1 MLRDNGE
8 KGGCPSLELPNL
20 CNFRISELVILK
32 LWDELFKIL
41 NNEIFENLNFKIINW
56 NNEMGYSKFG
66 TAEFSRFS
74 NFRIVNIKIIRRG
87 FNILNN
93 QIFEI
98 FEFQNCEWK

>member
-1 MLRDNGE
+1 
-8 KGGCPSLELPNL
+8 
-20 CNFRISELVILK
+20 
-32 LWDELFKIL
+32 
-41 NNEIFENLNFKIINW
+41 
-56 NNEMGYSKFG
+56 MGYSKFG

-98 FEFQNCEWK
+98 FEFQNCE